1 MADGGRRRPAERGRP
16 KLRTMAPAFDGEA
29 FLAVRA
35 LVFEGTAQPSG
46 YTEPIL
52 HGYRAR
58 HKALTGA
65 TA

>member
-1 MADGGRRRPAERGRP
+1 
-16 KLRTMAPAFDGEA
+16 MAPSFDGEA
-29 FLAVRA
+29 FRA
-35 LVFEGTAQPSG
+35 AEALIFEGRAQPSG